1 MSMLW
6 GQFNNYA
13 TLKLPFFTHLP
24 LTIMHCNISSRE
36 SSYVTPHLA
45 RTTPPSTLPPPPSTH
60 THTHASQFY
69 EILGIKKGGSKRSRS
84 KEISFLF
91 HMFFFQPSTN
101 NTKKIICLKS
111 KTCYNCQSLV
121 RTSLE
126 SGTKALFTF
135 QSKMERNK

>member
-45 RTTPPSTLPPPPSTH
+45 QTTPPSTH

-69 EILGIKKGGSKRSRS
+69 GILGIKKGGSKRSRS

-111 KTCYNCQSLV
+111 KTCYNCQPLV
-121 RTSLE
+121 RTGLE
-126 SGTKALFTF
+126 SGTKALYTL